1 MRNTTASEP
10 LLERVRREI
19 GCPWLSDL
27 RLRTEPARLLEILR
41 RIPAG
46 DYSYREWMDAL
57 EYLAGDAPP
66 LPEEPRLRLLLRL
79 ERAAGI
85 SKK

>member
-27 RLRTEPARLLEILR
+27 RLRTEPARLL
-41 RIPAG
+41 
-46 DYSYREWMDAL
+46 
-57 EYLAGDAPP
+57 
-66 LPEEPRLRLLLRL
+66 LRLV
-79 ERAAGI
+79 RAAGI
-85 SKK
+85 YKK